1 MAVMEPK
8 FTNNRHKMAVINEL
22 AVSLI
27 DQLVLLID

>member
-22 AVSLI
+22 AVIVKTDSA
-27 DQLVLLID
+27 

>member
-22 AVSLI
+22 PASLKNEH
-27 DQLVLLID
+27 Q